1 MVEFIKTY
9 LIVDNRTNEV
19 LDFYDVKNDARMTLG
34 LVKRCI
40 KEDYPEDRIVRAVC
54 IQSGGW
60 QSSWSCGKTFRD
72 AESNYK
78 KGITHN
84 WADF

>member
-1 MVEFIKTY
+1 MELIKTY
-9 LIVDNRTNEV
+9 LIVDNQTNEV
-19 LDFYDVKNDARMTLG
+19 LDFYDVENDARVALS
-34 LVKRCI
+34 LAKQCI
-40 KEDYPEDRIVRAVC
+40 KECYPEDRIVRAVC

-84 WADF
+84 WRNF

>member
-1 MVEFIKTY
+1 MELIKTY

-19 LDFYDVKNDARMTLG
+19 LDFYDVENDARMTWSLA
-34 LVKRCI
+34 KQCI
-40 KEDYPEDRIVRAVC
+40 KERYPDGRIVRAVFNPWLF
-54 IQSGGW
+54 GGW
-60 QSSWSCGKTFRD
+60 WSSWSCGKTFRD

-84 WADF
+84 

>member
-1 MVEFIKTY
+1 MELIKTY
-9 LIVDNRTNEV
+9 LIVDNHTNEV
-19 LDFYDVKNDARMTLG
+19 LDFYDVENDARVTLS
-34 LVKRCI
+34 LAKQCI
-40 KEDYPEDRIVRAVC
+40 KERYPEDRIVRAVC
-54 IQSGGW
+54 IRSGGW

-84 WADF
+84 WEDF

>member
-1 MVEFIKTY
+1 MELIKTY

-19 LDFYDVKNDARMTLG
+19 LDFYDVENDARMTLS
-34 LVKRCI
+34 LAKQCI
-40 KEDYPEDRIVRAVC
+40 KEHYPEDRIVRAVC

-84 WADF
+84 WKDF